1 MKVQVKS
8 VFDCESKRL
17 FDEIKKTKSLIYI
30 AKPLIR
36 FEPYN
41 RNLIDKW
48 QDGNYLFS
56 MYFLEFLP
64 IGKQWIVIS
73 IDDENMKIRDNGH
86 SKLIKKW
93 DHIIS
98 VEKINDKKSLY
109 TDTIDIKAG
118 FFTIFI
124 FLYAHIFYRY
134 RQSRWKKIIKN
145 NFNY

>member
-8 VFDCESKRL
+8 IFECRSKRL

-30 AKPLIR
+30 AKPLIK
-36 FEPYN
+36 FVPYN
-41 RNLIDKW
+41 GNLMDRW
-48 QDGNYLFS
+48 EDGKYLFS

-73 IDDENMKIRDNGH
+73 IDDENMKMRDNGY

-98 VEKINDKKSLY
+98 VEKIDDKNSLY

-118 FFTIFI
+118 ALTIFI
-124 FLYAHIFYRY
+124 VLYAHIFYRY
-134 RQSRWKKIIKN
+134 RQLRWKKIIKN
-145 NFNY
+145 KFNY